1 MHYIHFTDLSMILQ
15 GIYFLVYIHPFIVF
29 HMWNTVLYCIVLYCI
44 VLYCTVLFKYVIFH
58 ILNIVLVSTN
68 PSCLSPNVNKSVHMY
83 CAVQYSTCTVQCS
96 AVTELVVDGYVTPES
111 DEKCEDVKK
120 LQKEAEVKEE
130 MRYEILFCYFP
141 RWKIILPQG

>member
-1 MHYIHFTDLSMILQ
+1 MK
-15 GIYFLVYIHPFIVF
+15 
-29 HMWNTVLYCIVLYCI
+29 YCFNL
-44 VLYCTVLFKYVIFH
+44 
-58 ILNIVLVSTN
+58 TN

-96 AVTELVVDGYVTPES
+96 AVTELVVDGCVTPES

-141 RWKIILPQG
+141 R